1 VRRDPWNNQAR
12 IAPEEEVVEGSTLT
26 LIVRCVGDRERQK
39 RFYKYLLTQLGLA
52 SSN

>member
-1 VRRDPWNNQAR
+1 VEQPSKDDQV